1 MKRME
6 IFPYVYMGVGYGKDK
21 SQQIQGQ
28 GEEKMDRMDKRLFAD
43 YSELIE
49 MDAKVLVD
57 IILTTR
63 GILLEEMRK
72 EA

>member
-1 MKRME
+1 ME
-6 IFPYVYMGVGYGKDK
+6 IFPYVYMGVGYEKDK